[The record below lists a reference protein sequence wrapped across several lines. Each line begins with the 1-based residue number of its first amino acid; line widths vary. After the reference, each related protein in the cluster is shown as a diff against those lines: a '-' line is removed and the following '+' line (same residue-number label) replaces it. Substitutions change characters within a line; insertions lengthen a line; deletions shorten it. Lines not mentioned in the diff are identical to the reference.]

1 MIPIRPLPAAGLLVL
16 LLGLSGCGYN
26 YSLEERIA
34 ALRASGYNVE
44 PREPNKRHA
53 QQRRKRAKPRTASE
67 DHTLHTGSIDSVSSR
82 IETWKPVPADQRFRH
97 NSGVCWRV
105 PSERRCVV
113 GRGAGNPFFDDATK
127 VGSVFRNNLGVCRV
141 PLHLVRSRYTPLG
154 TASEGNSKTIEN
166 PRLPQSLGFPL
177 WW

>member
-53 QQRRKRAKPRTASE
+53 QRRKRAKPRTASE
-67 DHTLHTGSIDSVSSR
+67 DHTLHTGSVSSR
-82 IETWKPVPADQRFRH
+82 IETWKPVPADHKRTPYT
-97 NSGVCWRV
+97 NSPEWVR
-105 PSERRCVV
+105 EQAEAAEKD
-113 GRGAGNPFFDDATK
+113 GALD
-127 VGSVFRNNLGVCRV
+127 RNIRSICR
-141 PLHLVRSRYTPLG
+141 TC
-154 TASEGNSKTIEN
+154 
-166 PRLPQSLGFPL
+166 
-177 WW
+177 

>member
-1 MIPIRPLPAAGLLVL
+1 MIPIRPLRAAGLLVL

-34 ALRASGYNVE
+34 ALRASRYNVE

-82 IETWKPVPADQRFRH
+82 IETWKPVPADHKRTPYT
-97 NSGVCWRV
+97 NS
-105 PSERRCVV
+105 SEWVREQAEAAEKD
-113 GRGAGNPFFDDATK
+113 GALD
-127 VGSVFRNNLGVCRV
+127 RNIRSICR
-141 PLHLVRSRYTPLG
+141 TC
-154 TASEGNSKTIEN
+154 
-166 PRLPQSLGFPL
+166 
-177 WW
+177 